1 MWHVSSRSSEATSR
15 TAIHLLL
22 TYSFCYPRDAMLA
35 RAWASAHR
43 GKWGQLTPLPWKNGW
58 KIKKRKYAKRAVFY
72 VYILRAIIAGRCNE
86 RRYADH
92 MFIQI
97 GLYFRMHHFVVKF
110 SKFSSPGRQGS
121 IDPLTKILQTFLDT
135 GTGCP
140 SVSVWPCLCLS
151 QVGVISKRMDEI
163 IWVLAWGLFSTSPLL
178 RFKKIQISTK

>member
-1 MWHVSSRSSEATSR
+1 MWHVSFRSSEATSR

-72 VYILRAIIAGRCNE
+72 VYILRAIMAGRCRE

-92 MFIQI
+92 IFIQI

-110 SKFSSPGRQGS
+110 SKFSSPGRQGG
-121 IDPLTKILQTFLDT
+121 IDPPNQNPADVPGHGYWLSVRV
-135 GTGCP
+135 CMAV
-140 SVSVWPCLCLS
+140 SVSV
-151 QVGVISKRMDEI
+151 
-163 IWVLAWGLFSTSPLL
+163 TSRCHIETDGRDNLG
-178 RFKKIQISTK
+178 FGMGTFFDQSFTTF

>member
-1 MWHVSSRSSEATSR
+1 
-15 TAIHLLL
+15 
-22 TYSFCYPRDAMLA
+22 
-35 RAWASAHR
+35 
-43 GKWGQLTPLPWKNGW
+43 
-58 KIKKRKYAKRAVFY
+58 
-72 VYILRAIIAGRCNE
+72 
-86 RRYADH
+86 
-92 MFIQI
+92 
-97 GLYFRMHHFVVKF
+97 MHHFVVKF

-178 RFKKIQISTK
+178 RFKKIQISTKIRVLPSPTFFLNSGVRKFRHGIGRRTCYQLSSRKVVAPGVINWTVVGRLS